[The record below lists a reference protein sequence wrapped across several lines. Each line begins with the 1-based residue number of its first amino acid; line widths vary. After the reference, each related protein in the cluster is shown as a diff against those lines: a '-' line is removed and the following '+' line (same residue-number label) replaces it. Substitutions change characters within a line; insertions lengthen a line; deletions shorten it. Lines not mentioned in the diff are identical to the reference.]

1 MRQTNK
7 QTIETGDSALWL
19 RTFIHMAG
27 TKPSGCRQG
36 QVFIVLDKWRETCET
51 LQHNRFQLCRDNS
64 TLPVCPRVSTRLC
77 HRFGTIP
84 KKMSIDTAL
93 VNSRASGL
101 LHFMLTPISGSP
113 ILEPTWLGKAF
124 ARVVTVSSLL
134 LAPSSP
140 PPDVNVNSQHSP
152 NRNTSSVTSIS
163 LQPTPSPLLLGP
175 CVKGQCSPNRKFLWI
190 SNHLY
195 FPDECRD
202 PSQLILPQPHLAQ
215 VSIPLSKTYR
225 SLQHHN

>member
-1 MRQTNK
+1 MRHK
-7 QTIETGDSALWL
+7 
-19 RTFIHMAG
+19 
-27 TKPSGCRQG
+27 
-36 QVFIVLDKWRETCET
+36 
-51 LQHNRFQLCRDNS
+51 
-64 TLPVCPRVSTRLC
+64 
-77 HRFGTIP
+77 FGTIP

-134 LAPSSP
+134 LAPSSSP

-152 NRNTSSVTSIS
+152 NRNTSFVTSIS

-175 CVKGQCSPNRKFLWI
+175 CVKGQCSPDRKFLQI

-195 FPDECRD
+195 FPDKGCD
-202 PSQLILPQPHLAQ
+202 PHLAQ

>member
-36 QVFIVLDKWRETCET
+36 QVFIVLDKWREICET

-124 ARVVTVSSLL
+124 ARVVTVSSFCFLHHHHRSQMWMSIASIRPIETQVPSLL
-134 LAPSSP
+134 FP
-140 PPDVNVNSQHSP
+140 
-152 NRNTSSVTSIS
+152 
-163 LQPTPSPLLLGP
+163 
-175 CVKGQCSPNRKFLWI
+175 CSP
-190 SNHLY
+190 
-195 FPDECRD
+195 
-202 PSQLILPQPHLAQ
+202 
-215 VSIPLSKTYR
+215 
-225 SLQHHN
+225 HHRHCFWGLV